1 MRIPRNLNGVNN
13 GQLIGSKHRCSMD
26 VMGDVTGAV
35 SGILD
40 LPEGQEVV
48 VIGTVY
54 KEMKLKVSP
63 EALYPVPGH
72 GVHST
77 HMPGV

>member
-1 MRIPRNLNGVNN
+1 MECCGR
-13 GQLIGSKHRCSMD
+13 LIGGVHRCPVN

-54 KEMKLKVSP
+54 KEMKLKVNP
-63 EALYPVPGH
+63 K
-72 GVHST
+72 T
-77 HMPGV
+77 